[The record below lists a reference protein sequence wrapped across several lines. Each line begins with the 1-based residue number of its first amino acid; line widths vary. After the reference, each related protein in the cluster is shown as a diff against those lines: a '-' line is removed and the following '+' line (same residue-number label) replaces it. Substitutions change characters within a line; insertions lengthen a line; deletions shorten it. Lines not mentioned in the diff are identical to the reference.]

1 MEQASLAKDIVWYV
15 PALVDGRQVLVPQ
28 LYLSPKT
35 AVISGAAIVGKDV
48 GIQAGSILN
57 SGLMEGTHSIA
68 LTSTHGNIIN
78 DGGTI
83 RGGDMSLNAQNG
95 SIINRDTI
103 NNYLVEGGTSSYLGS
118 QGKILASGTMGIKAS
133 DSIITR
139 GGSIQ
144 SGSDM
149 AMQAGSIDIG
159 AAQLNAA
166 ASSAS
171 YGKHEMLAFNGNQT
185 KNYGTMV
192 SAGRNAILQSTRG
205 DLNLAGS
212 TLNVGGDAALS
223 SAGSIGLNAVTDKG
237 LTDVRGHKSGTFNSS
252 SFEEKRAYTNDIGS
266 AVIAG
271 GQIGISAKN
280 DVSLAGAVASKN
292 DVNINAG
299 GNITENALNYSN
311 DTYDYHQTKKFGFF
325 TNEAQLSVQIGQKNV
340 TDKKSTSNSLHTAS
354 DIISTEGNVNL
365 NAGKDI
371 NINGSNVIAG
381 RDINMSGDSVN
392 FNAVQDV
399 FRGDQ
404 KHKDSFTGIGLSASG
419 LLANLAKTGFAAAN
433 TTDERMEALNA
444 ADMASQ
450 GLNAGLGKSGIL
462 TGAFAHKAATDV
474 DYNLIGITATFTHSS
489 NKSHMTSTT
498 VTDTGSTIKA
508 GERVSV
514 NAVKDIN
521 ATASSISGN
530 DVIFNAGRDISL
542 DAGYR
547 TSRSKTT
554 ISGNRED
561 IGANANVGAHGFAF
575 GARGDASVSW
585 GKTTTYGRTAIDTV
599 VNGTNS
605 VTINNENG
613 RLALNGA
620 QIVNKNPDVKNGD
633 GTITRGTPSNGS
645 ITINTGSMSIATPQ
659 NVNRYHSNNK
669 TVGMEFS
676 TPLSDY
682 HNFGEGKQ
690 QASNESNKENNIDK
704 SLKPNKPDTPYT
716 NVDLFGDIR
725 VIDNDYAS
733 TEKEMSG
740 IYAGTGGLNVN
751 VRGDTTLTAGA
762 ITSAADASR
771 NQISTGSL
779 QGNSVRNHSIWSG
792 FDIQMKQNLD
802 TTYAIDTVGTVE
814 GGKEV
819 MNIPG
824 NILGNGT
831 GTRISGNSIV
841 HNKHSTTESVIGD
854 NIAVNAGSVNGHFSH
869 DINEANGYMEDKF
882 NPGKINND
890 FNLQNKATEVMNKYG
905 NMIVDT
911 VVSANKRA
919 ENVKNEEDKLD
930 LNHALSEIGLNKK
943 PDESLINGANAT
955 AIVGAASSIGG
966 AIMGGGNV
974 GPTAAGAAGGLA
986 GNIIYNHFFPDGP
999 FGKDDNRLNPN
1010 SPNYHQDTKIINK
1023 EKNVHIDTSSNSQY
1037 KKQTQNTNNI
1047 KYDDTTDINKIA
1059 SGMIHTGIIGGAS
1072 AITGIMGGSDN
1083 LNGTNTA
1090 IDAITGGLTG
1100 LAQSAPKVEKGKNKG
1115 KKPVDKAGSK
1125 PKAEQA
1131 DGNPERTEKKGDTK

>member
-1 MEQASLAKDIVWYV
+1 
-15 PALVDGRQVLVPQ
+15 
-28 LYLSPKT
+28 
-35 AVISGAAIVGKDV
+35 
-48 GIQAGSILN
+48 
-57 SGLMEGTHSIA
+57 
-68 LTSTHGNIIN
+68 
-78 DGGTI
+78 
-83 RGGDMSLNAQNG
+83 
-95 SIINRDTI
+95 
-103 NNYLVEGGTSSYLGS
+103 
-118 QGKILASGTMGIKAS
+118 
-133 DSIITR
+133 
-139 GGSIQ
+139 
-144 SGSDM
+144 
-149 AMQAGSIDIG
+149 
-159 AAQLNAA
+159 
-166 ASSAS
+166 
-171 YGKHEMLAFNGNQT
+171 
-185 KNYGTMV
+185 
-192 SAGRNAILQSTRG
+192 
-205 DLNLAGS
+205 
-212 TLNVGGDAALS
+212 
-223 SAGSIGLNAVTDKG
+223 
-237 LTDVRGHKSGTFNSS
+237 
-252 SFEEKRAYTNDIGS
+252 
-266 AVIAG
+266 
-271 GQIGISAKN
+271 
-280 DVSLAGAVASKN
+280 
-292 DVNINAG
+292 
-299 GNITENALNYSN
+299 
-311 DTYDYHQTKKFGFF
+311 
-325 TNEAQLSVQIGQKNV
+325 
-340 TDKKSTSNSLHTAS
+340 
-354 DIISTEGNVNL
+354 
-365 NAGKDI
+365 
-371 NINGSNVIAG
+371 
-381 RDINMSGDSVN
+381 
-392 FNAVQDV
+392 
-399 FRGDQ
+399 
-404 KHKDSFTGIGLSASG
+404 
-419 LLANLAKTGFAAAN
+419 
-433 TTDERMEALNA
+433 
-444 ADMASQ
+444 
-450 GLNAGLGKSGIL
+450 
-462 TGAFAHKAATDV
+462 
-474 DYNLIGITATFTHSS
+474 
-489 NKSHMTSTT
+489 
-498 VTDTGSTIKA
+498 
-508 GERVSV
+508 
-514 NAVKDIN
+514 
-521 ATASSISGN
+521 
-530 DVIFNAGRDISL
+530 
-542 DAGYR
+542 
-547 TSRSKTT
+547 
-554 ISGNRED
+554 
-561 IGANANVGAHGFAF
+561 
-575 GARGDASVSW
+575 
-585 GKTTTYGRTAIDTV
+585 
-599 VNGTNS
+599 
-605 VTINNENG
+605 
-613 RLALNGA
+613 
-620 QIVNKNPDVKNGD
+620 
-633 GTITRGTPSNGS
+633 
-645 ITINTGSMSIATPQ
+645 
-659 NVNRYHSNNK
+659 
-669 TVGMEFS
+669 MEFS

>member
-1 MEQASLAKDIVWYV
+1 M
-15 PALVDGRQVLVPQ
+15 
-28 LYLSPKT
+28 
-35 AVISGAAIVGKDV
+35 
-48 GIQAGSILN
+48 
-57 SGLMEGTHSIA
+57 
-68 LTSTHGNIIN
+68 
-78 DGGTI
+78 
-83 RGGDMSLNAQNG
+83 
-95 SIINRDTI
+95 
-103 NNYLVEGGTSSYLGS
+103 
-118 QGKILASGTMGIKAS
+118 
-133 DSIITR
+133 
-139 GGSIQ
+139 
-144 SGSDM
+144 
-149 AMQAGSIDIG
+149 
-159 AAQLNAA
+159 
-166 ASSAS
+166 
-171 YGKHEMLAFNGNQT
+171 
-185 KNYGTMV
+185 
-192 SAGRNAILQSTRG
+192 
-205 DLNLAGS
+205 
-212 TLNVGGDAALS
+212 
-223 SAGSIGLNAVTDKG
+223 
-237 LTDVRGHKSGTFNSS
+237 
-252 SFEEKRAYTNDIGS
+252 
-266 AVIAG
+266 
-271 GQIGISAKN
+271 
-280 DVSLAGAVASKN
+280 
-292 DVNINAG
+292 
-299 GNITENALNYSN
+299 
-311 DTYDYHQTKKFGFF
+311 
-325 TNEAQLSVQIGQKNV
+325 
-340 TDKKSTSNSLHTAS
+340 
-354 DIISTEGNVNL
+354 
-365 NAGKDI
+365 
-371 NINGSNVIAG
+371 
-381 RDINMSGDSVN
+381 
-392 FNAVQDV
+392 
-399 FRGDQ
+399 
-404 KHKDSFTGIGLSASG
+404 
-419 LLANLAKTGFAAAN
+419 
-433 TTDERMEALNA
+433 
-444 ADMASQ
+444 
-450 GLNAGLGKSGIL
+450 
-462 TGAFAHKAATDV
+462 
-474 DYNLIGITATFTHSS
+474 
-489 NKSHMTSTT
+489 
-498 VTDTGSTIKA
+498 
-508 GERVSV
+508 
-514 NAVKDIN
+514 
-521 ATASSISGN
+521 
-530 DVIFNAGRDISL
+530 
-542 DAGYR
+542 
-547 TSRSKTT
+547 
-554 ISGNRED
+554 
-561 IGANANVGAHGFAF
+561 
-575 GARGDASVSW
+575 SW

>member
-1 MEQASLAKDIVWYV
+1 M
-15 PALVDGRQVLVPQ
+15 
-28 LYLSPKT
+28 
-35 AVISGAAIVGKDV
+35 
-48 GIQAGSILN
+48 
-57 SGLMEGTHSIA
+57 
-68 LTSTHGNIIN
+68 
-78 DGGTI
+78 
-83 RGGDMSLNAQNG
+83 
-95 SIINRDTI
+95 
-103 NNYLVEGGTSSYLGS
+103 
-118 QGKILASGTMGIKAS
+118 
-133 DSIITR
+133 
-139 GGSIQ
+139 
-144 SGSDM
+144 
-149 AMQAGSIDIG
+149 
-159 AAQLNAA
+159 
-166 ASSAS
+166 
-171 YGKHEMLAFNGNQT
+171 
-185 KNYGTMV
+185 
-192 SAGRNAILQSTRG
+192 
-205 DLNLAGS
+205 
-212 TLNVGGDAALS
+212 
-223 SAGSIGLNAVTDKG
+223 
-237 LTDVRGHKSGTFNSS
+237 
-252 SFEEKRAYTNDIGS
+252 
-266 AVIAG
+266 
-271 GQIGISAKN
+271 
-280 DVSLAGAVASKN
+280 
-292 DVNINAG
+292 
-299 GNITENALNYSN
+299 
-311 DTYDYHQTKKFGFF
+311 
-325 TNEAQLSVQIGQKNV
+325 SVQIGQKNV

-399 FRGDQ
+399 FKGDQ

-419 LLANLAKTGFAAAN
+419 LLANLAKTDFAAAN

-462 TGAFAHKAATDV
+462 TGAFAHGAATAV
-474 DYNLIGITATFTHSS
+474 DYNLIGITATFTHST

-508 GERVSV
+508 GEKVSV

-554 ISGNRED
+554 SSGNRED

-585 GKTTTYGRTAIDTV
+585 GKTTTYGKTAIDTV

-682 HNFGEGKQ
+682 HNWGEQPKGSSKQ
-690 QASNESNKENNIDK
+690 NDVLLQSND
-704 SLKPNKPDTPYT
+704 KPNKPDTPYT

-740 IYAGTGGLNVN
+740 LYAGTGGLNVN

-802 TTYAIDTVGTVE
+802 TKYAIDTVGTVE

-854 NIAVNAGSVNGHFSH
+854 NIVVNAGSVSGHFSH

-974 GPTAAGAAGGLA
+974 GPTAAGAVGGLA

-1010 SPNYHQDTKIINK
+1010 SPNYHQGGNTTNK
-1023 EKNVHIDTSSNSQY
+1023 KGGYGQDITQTSSKQ
-1037 KKQTQNTNNI
+1037 QTQNINGHNI
-1047 KYDDTTDINKIA
+1047 KYDDMTDINKIA

-1072 AITGIMGGSDN
+1072 AITGIMGGSDS

-1100 LAQSAPKVEKGKNKG
+1100 LAQNAPKVEKGKNRG
-1115 KKPVDKAGSK
+1115 KKPAGKAGSK
-1125 PKAEQA
+1125 PEAEQ
-1131 DGNPERTEKKGDTK
+1131 TEKKGDTK